1 MQLKQQL
8 QERSGLFKMPVL
20 MLLAL
25 LFSYN
30 FSYAQ
35 FNLHIS
41 ISSIPSTH
49 SADSIFIAGSFN
61 RWDPGNESYRLTRS
75 GDQYSINITGLASGD
90 YFFKFTRGIW
100 DKCESAINGKHIE
113 NRKLSL
119 VSDTAIEMSIDAWKD
134 DFPAEG
140 VKSTAGNSVHV
151 MDTAFFIPQLN
162 RSRKIWIYLPPGY
175 ENSKKKYPVLYMQD
189 GQNLFDD
196 STSFNGEW
204 GIDECLDSL
213 YLDGSNAGIVVGI
226 ENSPERLTE
235 YAPFETENI
244 QKPEGEAYADFLA
257 HTLKPYIDKKYRTL
271 PGKENTIIAGSSLGA
286 NISYYTMLRYPHVF
300 GKGGIFSPALWI
312 MPGLMKMTDSL
323 AYKINGQFFIYAGG
337 QESETM
343 FINSLKL
350 ADMLGEQSVGLIY
363 FVNDPAGKHH
373 EQAWR
378 KWFAEFYLWI
388 TGNGL
393 NYQVKHRH

>member
-8 QERSGLFKMPVL
+8 LVRSGLFKMPVSIL
-20 MLLAL
+20 MVL
-25 LFSYN
+25 LFSCN

-41 ISSIPSTH
+41 IKSFPLTH
-49 SADSIFIAGSFN
+49 PADSIFIAGNFN
-61 RWDPGNESYRLTRS
+61 RWEPGNESYRLIRS
-75 GDQYSINITGLASGD
+75 GNQFSINIPGLAEGE
-90 YFFKFTRGIW
+90 YFFKFTRGVW
-100 DKCESAINGKHIE
+100 DKCEAAINGNSID

-119 VSDTAIEMSIDAWKD
+119 VSDTAVEISIDAWTD
-134 DFPAEG
+134 DFPAHA
-140 VKSTAGNSVHV
+140 VSSTAGNSVQV
-151 MDTAFFIPQLN
+151 LDTAFFIPQLN
-162 RSRKIWIYLPPGY
+162 RNRKVWIYLPPGY
-175 ENSKKKYPVLYMQD
+175 KNSKKKYPVLYMQD

-204 GIDECLDSL
+204 GVDECLDSL
-213 YLDGSNAGIVVGI
+213 YLDGRNVGIVVGI
-226 ENSPERLTE
+226 ENSPERLNE

-244 QKPEGEAYADFLA
+244 QNPEGERYADFLA
-257 HTLKPYIDKKYRTL
+257 LTLKPFIDKNYRTL
-271 PGKENTIIAGSSLGA
+271 PGKENAIIAGSSLGA
-286 NISYYTMLRYPHVF
+286 NISYYTMLRYPQVF

-343 FINSLKL
+343 LFNSLKL
-350 ADMLGEQSVGLIY
+350 ADMLGDQSGGLIY
-363 FVNDPAGKHH
+363 YISDPEGKHH
-373 EQAWR
+373 EQYWK
-378 KWFAEFYLWI
+378 KWFGEFYLWI